1 MTTGVIKEY
10 FRQIRREQLE
20 IIHLAEMIE
29 HEELTLLPKAVT
41 YDKDRVQI
49 SPEDILARSAA
60 EIVEMQEELGRSIL
74 ILKRKKAK
82 AESMIIQLENSD
94 EREVMRYYYLDSID
108 GKLLKWDDVA
118 DKMHREKR
126 QIFRIH
132 GNALSNLSKI
142 LKDVI

>member
-1 MTTGVIKEY
+1 MTPGAIKEY

-20 IIHLAEMIE
+20 ILHLAEMIK

-41 YDKDRVQI
+41 YDKDKVQV

-74 ILKRKKAK
+74 ILKRKKAR
-82 AESMIIQLENSD
+82 AESMIIQLESSD
-94 EREVMRYYYLDSID
+94 EREVMRYYYLDSLD
-108 GKLLKWDDVA
+108 GRLLKWDDVA
-118 DKMHREKR
+118 TKMHREKR

-132 GNALSNLSKI
+132 GNALNNLSKV

>member
-1 MTTGVIKEY
+1 MTPGAIKEY

-20 IIHLAEMIE
+20 ILHLAEMIK

-41 YDKDRVQI
+41 YDKDKVQV

-74 ILKRKKAK
+74 ILKRKKAR
-82 AESMIIQLENSD
+82 AESMIIQLESSD
-94 EREVMRYYYLDSID
+94 EREVMRYYYLDSLD
-108 GKLLKWDDVA
+108 GRLLKWDDVA
-118 DKMHREKR
+118 TKMHREKR

-132 GNALSNLSKI
+132 GNALSNLSKV